1 MQTTS
6 SSSSCCSCCSRL
18 VGRTWVVCSTGS
30 GRFRTHPCSFRQ
42 LVVGRARVTSRHG
55 RYGVTQDT
63 GQVAVAGR
71 RLGWCLLLRCSCSC
85 TSAAPYRR
93 RRIESPYLHSP
104 SSRLF
109 QLDFSSSSLSS
120 SSLFF
125 CVSFSLYSLICNRL
139 ILKHDPHL
147 FFLLFSFPPNE
158 MGYHGV

>member
-6 SSSSCCSCCSRL
+6 SSSSCCCCCSRL

-42 LVVGRARVTSRHG
+42 LVVGCWSRVTSRH
-55 RYGVTQDT
+55 VTVAT
-63 GQVAVAGR
+63 GSHRTRDRSPVAGR

-139 ILKHDPHL
+139 ILL
-147 FFLLFSFPPNE
+147 T
-158 MGYHGV
+158 

>member
-63 GQVAVAGR
+63 GQVAGR
-71 RLGWCLLLRCSCSC
+71 RSPPRVVL
-85 TSAAPYRR
+85 APAPAQAPYRR

-147 FFLLFSFPPNE
+147 FFFLFSFPPNE